1 MANFFLG
8 LEAAIA
14 IAAVMWGVVS
24 WILHWEIARALR
36 DDDSAVADYIAR
48 LERIY
53 KK

>member
-1 MANFFLG
+1 MVDLLFG
-8 LEAAIA
+8 IEAAIA
-14 IAAVMWGVVS
+14 IIAVMWGVVS